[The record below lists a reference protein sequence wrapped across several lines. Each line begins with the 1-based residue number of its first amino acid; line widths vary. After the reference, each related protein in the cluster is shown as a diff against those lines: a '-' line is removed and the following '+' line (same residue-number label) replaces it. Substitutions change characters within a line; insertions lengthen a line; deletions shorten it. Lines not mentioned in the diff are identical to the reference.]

1 MLYGI
6 DDLRKGYLLVADKM
20 VPLFPQILKIS
31 KALIAAN
38 IDDDEIDEELER
50 FREKRLK
57 DVAKEEQDANALLV
71 SQLVF
76 SHLAEM

>member
-1 MLYGI
+1 
-6 DDLRKGYLLVADKM
+6 M
-20 VPLFPQILKIS
+20 VHFQITKIS

-57 DVAKEEQDANALLV
+57 DVAKEEQDANAILV
-71 SQLVF
+71 SCFTSSDQSTQLLLTHMF
-76 SHLAEM
+76 FAWARIEPKLI